1 MTSIITEIFFC
12 LEFLRLLIPSNT
24 LGLPFRHMLR
34 GIGVHS
40 KDLQNG
46 HHRVLLS
53 RKVLL

>member
-12 LEFLRLLIPSNT
+12 REFLRLLIPSNT
-24 LGLPFRHMLR
+24 LVLFSRHMLR
-34 GIGVHS
+34 GIGVYS